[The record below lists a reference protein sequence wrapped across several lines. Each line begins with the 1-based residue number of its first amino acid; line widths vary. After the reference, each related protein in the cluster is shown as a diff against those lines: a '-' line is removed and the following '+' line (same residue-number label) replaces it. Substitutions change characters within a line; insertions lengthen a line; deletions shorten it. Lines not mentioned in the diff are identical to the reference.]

1 MLIRFPT
8 SGVDTG
14 RLAVDWHTGLLTK
27 QSSYLHKSL
36 DTGSN
41 RKTMISSEFI
51 CTWSGT
57 HVFRIQIEAV
67 SVEEIT
73 AFPEFVLMR

>member
-1 MLIRFPT
+1 M
-8 SGVDTG
+8 
-14 RLAVDWHTGLLTK
+14 
-27 QSSYLHKSL
+27 
-36 DTGSN
+36 SN
-41 RKTMISSEFI
+41 AAFE
-51 CTWSGT
+51 GT